1 MNTLE
6 ISEEERAELRSI
18 VTTYL
23 SDVRLEMMGTNSVD
37 FREGLEQR
45 ETLLKGLLRR
55 LGSASGDWT
64 APS

>member
-6 ISEEERAELRSI
+6 ISEDERAELRSI

-23 SDVRLEMMGTNSVD
+23 SDVRLEMMSTNSVD

-55 LGSASGDWT
+55 LG
-64 APS
+64 